1 MSEDGN
7 IRFIYAST
15 ATFGDGQ
22 IETPATQRVVFNVV
36 RKSRRNNPGWGV
48 VGTLLFG
55 DGQFLQVL
63 EGKAAD
69 VDALFEVIASDDRH
83 RDLKVLLRQAVEK
96 PAFAQWSMKF
106 PTMNEDLRSVL
117 GLGLGDQFRPYQL
130 GGKKLDALTEHLLA
144 TEEPAV

>member
-7 IRFIYAST
+7 IQFLYAST
-15 ATFGDGQ
+15 ATFGDGH

-63 EGKAAD
+63 EGKAGD
-69 VDALFEVIASDDRH
+69 VDALFEVISSDDRH
-83 RDLKVLLRQAVEK
+83 CDLQVLRRRPIEQ

-117 GLGLGDQFRPYQL
+117 GLGLGDRFRPYQL
-130 GGKKLDALTEHLLA
+130 DGKKVDALIQHLVASEEA
-144 TEEPAV
+144 TV